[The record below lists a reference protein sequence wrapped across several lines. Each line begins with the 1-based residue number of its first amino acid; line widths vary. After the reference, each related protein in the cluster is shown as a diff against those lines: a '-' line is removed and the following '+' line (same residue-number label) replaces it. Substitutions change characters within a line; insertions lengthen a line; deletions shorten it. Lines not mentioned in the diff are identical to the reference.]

1 MEKDIVKIVK
11 PHIEQILKDNN
22 LNLYDLEYVYED
34 KTWILRVSIEKQD
47 GTMDFE
53 TAEIMSDLISA
64 KLDELDP
71 IDHYYIL
78 DVGSPGIERPIKTK
92 QDYLNNLNNYI
103 SVYLKEKDENNKD
116 IYTGDLLEV
125 NENNIIM
132 FYKDKTR
139 IKKVSIDFDQIEKA
153 HIAIKF

>member
-11 PHIEQILKDNN
+11 PHIEQILKEQN

-53 TAEIMSDLISA
+53 TAEVASDLISA
-64 KLDELDP
+64 KLDEIDP

-116 IYTGDLLEV
+116 VYTGDLLEV

-132 FYKDKTR
+132 SYKEKTR
-139 IKKVSIDFDQIEKA
+139 IKKVSIDFNQIEKA

>member
-11 PHIEQILKDNN
+11 PYIEQILKEQN

-53 TAEIMSDLISA
+53 TAEVASDLISA
-64 KLDELDP
+64 KLDEIDP

-103 SVYLKEKDENNKD
+103 SVYLKEKDDNNKD
-116 IYTGDLLEV
+116 VYTGDLLEV

-132 FYKDKTR
+132 SYKEKTR
-139 IKKVSIDFDQIEKA
+139 IKKVSIDFNQIEKA